1 MARLCVSTHNQN
13 RHTND
18 GAGVAK
24 TNAIPCQL
32 PNQVQESPTISNMRN
47 DELIVI
53 KKELLDEYVDQVQ
66 VLIDHHGK
74 MSGMYYDAIA
84 LSRIIEETW
93 QSRLDQLTDKILDLN
108 QADTRYERGL
118 IDAYNI
124 MKAHV

>member
-1 MARLCVSTHNQN
+1 M
-13 RHTND
+13 
-18 GAGVAK
+18 
-24 TNAIPCQL
+24 
-32 PNQVQESPTISNMRN
+32 ISNMRN

-53 KKELLDEYVDQVQ
+53 KKDLLDEYIEQVQ
-66 VLIDHHGK
+66 TLIDHHGK

>member
-1 MARLCVSTHNQN
+1 MAE
-13 RHTND
+13 
-18 GAGVAK
+18 

-32 PNQVQESPTISNMRN
+32 PNQVQESLMISNMKHN
-47 DELIVI
+47 EEVVVI
-53 KKELLDEYVDQVQ
+53 TKQLLDEYIDQVET
-66 VLIDHHGK
+66 LISHHGK
-74 MSGMYYDAIA
+74 MTGMYHDAIA

-93 QSRLDQLTDKILDLN
+93 QSRLDILTDKILDLN